1 MTDKEFK
8 RLSRSRLIEIIYQLQ
23 LKQEELTADNEKL
36 SKELADKRLRVSK
49 AGNIAE
55 AALEIHNV
63 MQSAQDAADH
73 YLEEIKIRINHEYQ
87 RILKEAKEKAAD
99 IIDKAQQEADEI
111 VARAKKENP
120 DYDPVVEAILKE
132 YSANHKVRVRIHE
145 AYKKSDKLSSNHK
158 TG

>member
-8 RLSRSRLIEIIYQLQ
+8 RLSRSQLIDIIYQLQ

-36 SKELADKRLRVSK
+36 SKALADKRLRVSK

>member
-8 RLSRSRLIEIIYQLQ
+8 RLSRSQLIDIIYQLQ

-36 SKELADKRLRVSK
+36 SKALADKRLRVSK

-55 AALEIHNV
+55 AALEIHDV

-73 YLEEIKIRINHEYQ
+73 YLEEIKIRSNDEYQ

-99 IIDKAQQEADEI
+99 IIEKAQQEAAEI
-111 VARAKKENP
+111 VAQAKKGE
-120 DYDPVVEAILKE
+120 
-132 YSANHKVRVRIHE
+132 S
-145 AYKKSDKLSSNHK
+145 
-158 TG
+158 